1 MEPTSVKYNNLIQHL
16 KSFKNLAIAFSGG
29 VDSSLLLYLAKRAL
43 GNDVMAF
50 TVNTPYIPRWEIE
63 EAENFAMKYGVLHKI
78 IEFPFIA
85 ELKENPK
92 DRCYICKKHL
102 FTFLKQEAQKA
113 GFEYLADGTNFDDT
127 KDYRPGM
134 IALKELGI
142 ASPFLETGTT
152 KADIR
157 KYSQQLELPTW
168 EKPAYACLLTRLPY
182 GQVIKN
188 GELKRIEQAERF
200 LFSLGFEGCRVRM
213 HENMARIEIKQEHFG
228 KMLNIALFQSIASQ
242 LKEMGFSFVTLDM
255 EGYKMGSFNKIDS

>member
-16 KSFKNLAIAFSGG
+16 KSFKHLAVAFSGG
-29 VDSSLLLYLAKRAL
+29 VDSSLLLYLAKHAL
-43 GNDVMAF
+43 KDKVMAF
-50 TVNTPYIPRWEIE
+50 TVSTPYIPKWEVD
-63 EAENFAMKYGVLHKI
+63 EAENFALQYGILHKVV
-78 IEFPFIA
+78 EYPFIA

-102 FTFLKQEAQKA
+102 FGFLKQEAKKE
-113 GFEYLADGTNFDDT
+113 GFDYLADGTNFDDT

-134 IALKELGI
+134 VALKELGI
-142 ASPFLETGTT
+142 VSPFLETGTT
-152 KADIR
+152 KAEIR

-168 EKPAYACLLTRLPY
+168 EKPAYACLLTRLPF

-213 HENMARIEIKQEHFG
+213 HENMARIEIKQEHFS
-228 KMLNIALFQSIASQ
+228 KMMNVELFQNISSQ

-255 EGYKMGSFNKIDS
+255 DGYKMGSFNMI